1 MVEEQII
8 EEKKY
13 DEKVLI
19 IKRVS
24 KKVVGGNYVT
34 FSALVAVGDKKGR
47 VGVGLGRGLE
57 VPPAIQK
64 AINYAKKH
72 LINVPLYKS
81 TLPHEIKLK
90 YKAARI
96 LLKPAPEGTGL
107 KVGSVARVI
116 LDLVGI
122 SNASGKIIGSRNQIA
137 NTYAVM
143 EALKKLKPKKL
154 EVRKGHSERSE
165 ESSLPA

>member
-1 MVEEQII
+1 MVEEQQK

-13 DEKVLI
+13 EEKVLL

-24 KKVVGGNYVT
+24 KKTTGGNYVS
-34 FSALVAVGDKKGR
+34 FSALVVLGDKRGK
-47 VGVGLGRGLE
+47 VGIGLGRGLE

-64 AINYAKKH
+64 AISHAKKN
-72 LINVPLYKS
+72 LISVPIFKN
-81 TLPHEIKLK
+81 TLPHEIKVK
-90 YKAARI
+90 YKAALI

-122 SNASGKIIGSRNQIA
+122 SNASGKIIGSRNQIV

-143 EALKKLKPKKL
+143 EALKKLKPKMT
-154 EVRKGHSERSE
+154 RKA
-165 ESSLPA
+165 SS

>member
-1 MVEEQII
+1 MA
-8 EEKKY
+8 EEKTGEKKLN
-13 DEKVLI
+13 EKVLL

-24 KKVVGGNYVT
+24 KKTSGGNYVT
-34 FSALVAVGDKKGR
+34 FSALVVVGDGNGK
-47 VGVGLGRGLE
+47 VGIGLGRGLE

-64 AINYAKKH
+64 AMNYARKH
-72 LINVPLYKS
+72 MIRVPIYRN

-90 YKAARI
+90 YKAALI

-116 LDLVGI
+116 LDLAGVQ
-122 SNASGKIIGSRNQIA
+122 NASGKIIGSRNQLV

-143 EALKKLKPKKL
+143 NALKKLKI
-154 EVRKGHSERSE
+154 R
-165 ESSLPA
+165 AN

>member
-1 MVEEQII
+1 MA
-8 EEKKY
+8 EEKTGEKKLN
-13 DEKVLI
+13 EKVLL

-24 KKVVGGNYVT
+24 KKTSGGNYVT
-34 FSALVAVGDKKGR
+34 FSALVVVGDGNGK
-47 VGVGLGRGLE
+47 VGIGLGRGLE

-64 AINYAKKH
+64 AMNYAKKH
-72 LINVPLYKS
+72 MIKVPVYKN

-90 YKAARI
+90 YKAALV

-116 LDLVGI
+116 LDLAGVQ
-122 SNASGKIIGSRNQIA
+122 NASGKIIGSRNQLV

-143 EALKKLKPKKL
+143 NALRRLKI
-154 EVRKGHSERSE
+154 RSN
-165 ESSLPA
+165 